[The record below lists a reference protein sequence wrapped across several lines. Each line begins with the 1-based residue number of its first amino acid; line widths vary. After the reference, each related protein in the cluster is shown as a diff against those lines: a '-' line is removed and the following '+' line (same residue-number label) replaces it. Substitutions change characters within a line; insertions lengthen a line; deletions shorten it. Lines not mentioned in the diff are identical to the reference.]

1 MARLIER
8 VDRLEEALIE
18 LAKAQKKTEEELV
31 ELKNEMLEFK
41 NEMRDFKNEMR
52 DFKNEMLEFKNGIRD
67 FKNEML
73 EFKNEMRDFKNE
85 MLEFKN
91 EMRDFKNEMRDFKN
105 EMLEFKNWSKKMIE
119 WNKRMINRM
128 NKQWGNLANKLGKL
142 VEDIFG
148 PSADIII
155 QKYFGC
161 KPNDVS
167 LRRKIVRDG
176 GILEIDIM
184 AVCEKERKF
193 FVFEVKGDPDRQSNI
208 DDFVRKMRRIEE
220 ILREY
225 AGYEKH
231 WIYAGLNMKKGTI
244 DKLSKRGI
252 YALIFKGD
260 VFEIPNVN
268 EVKKNTQ

>member
-85 MLEFKN
+85 MLEFK
-91 EMRDFKNEMRDFKN
+91 D
-105 EMLEFKNWSKKMIE
+105 WSKKMIE

-128 NKQWGNLANKLGKL
+128 NKQWGNIANKLGKL
-142 VEDIFG
+142 VEDIFS

-220 ILREY
+220 ILKEY
-225 AGYEKH
+225 DGYEKH
-231 WIYAGLNMKKGTI
+231 WIYAGLNMKKETI

-268 EVKKNTQ
+268 EVKKSAH

>member
-1 MARLIER
+1 MITMEVNEMARLIER

-31 ELKNEMLEFK
+31 EL
-41 NEMRDFKNEMR
+41 
-52 DFKNEMLEFKNGIRD
+52 
-67 FKNEML
+67 
-73 EFKNEMRDFKNE
+73 KNE

-176 GILEIDIM
+176 EILEIDIM

-268 EVKKNTQ
+268 EVKKNTH